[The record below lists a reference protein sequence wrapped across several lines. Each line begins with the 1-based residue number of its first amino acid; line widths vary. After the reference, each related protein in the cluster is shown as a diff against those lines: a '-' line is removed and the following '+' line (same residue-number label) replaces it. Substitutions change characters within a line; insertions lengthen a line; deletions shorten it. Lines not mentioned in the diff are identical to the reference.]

1 MLVRLGKLLF
11 ALLLILIFT
20 ITGFIAWVT
29 IEPRDVTY
37 FANFIINKLHKDYS
51 SPQTLKLEKVTL
63 QWSSEKHKLNAKIL
77 NASLN
82 LTDEVYIKT
91 NQLDLYWEIT
101 PLVLGLF
108 KHVEINIDQ
117 IAWHSKNGV
126 SVVDFKTQLY
136 HVNQHAIKYF
146 QQLNKASISFTNLP
160 IPMGK
165 INKITFK
172 PSAKHHK
179 LFLQANSNLNLA
191 GHHLDLNMLIDLSKV
206 NYIYIKTHFN
216 GKTPKNAL
224 FNGDLNFI
232 MPEWQQIKDGKFSL
246 QLKNTNVSGALV
258 FDGQILKSNLLF
270 ENPMPIENLWQYWP
284 PYLLEKTQT
293 WLNQHLTQGIIKAAS
308 IKTEININEVIKN
321 KRLQKDEIKADILI
335 DQAELAYLTN
345 VPTINNSTVGLKING
360 DELSIDMYQGKL
372 GNLKLKGTK
381 GNIKFT
387 SNPEEE
393 GIAVNA
399 TISGELQESIDIA
412 YKHINKENTL
422 FNNLSGNAI
431 TNLAIFIPFRD
442 DIDIKNLNI
451 KTNSKISEANV
462 PNLMEKYNLSKGN
475 FNLAL
480 SGSDFKLS
488 GTTTYKNIL
497 PLSIFVRLPNISNP
511 DQELILSLSSEDYI
525 KNFRSLG
532 VTIPSFI
539 DNKLRANLILVK
551 KKNIWF
557 KNLTLDFTDSQILLN
572 EIGVDKKIGEKA
584 HLNITFL
591 PDINESW
598 KTNSYKLDFPHTK
611 STGKIEISPNF
622 DSITQLTSEELV
634 HNKAKLN
641 LAYNKFN
648 RKNEITINGEY
659 LDLSNINWLDLKE
672 SAGYSGEETI
682 IKGNIENLKMKNDIT
697 LISPIFEIRCVKQ
710 KCHNVNLAS
719 EIKDGGFVK
728 IETDENFVFIKS
740 NNAGRSLAAFDISNN
755 IIGGSIDISGEFDE
769 QNRFNGHAYMQMFSL
784 RKTSVFTKL
793 LMLPVVTATSIFNI
807 SELFDGSKMSFDML
821 HCPIHYARGKILL
834 QHCTQ
839 ENKNL
844 LIKGSGYIDLDRNTI
859 DSQGVI
865 APKSVINKI
874 VSAIPLIGKTL
885 SGRNKEGI
893 LAISYSLSGPLRN
906 PRMNVNPLSV
916 LTPGITKE
924 VFNIGKKKERE

>member
-1 MLVRLGKLLF
+1 MFVRLGKLLF
-11 ALLLILIFT
+11 ALLLISLFT
-20 ITGFIAWVT
+20 VMGFITWV
-29 IEPRDVTY
+29 IIKPRDVTY
-37 FANFIINKLHKDYS
+37 FANFIINKLHTDYGS
-51 SPQTLKLEKVTL
+51 SQFFQLEQVIL
-63 QWSSEKHKLNAKIL
+63 QWSPEKHKLNAKIL

-82 LTDEVYIKT
+82 FTDEIYVKS

-101 PLVLGLF
+101 PLMFGLF

-117 IAWHSKNGV
+117 VAWYSKNGA

-136 HVNQHAIKYF
+136 HINQHATKYF

-160 IPMGK
+160 IPIGK

-179 LFLQANSNLNLA
+179 LLLQANSNLDLA
-191 GHHLDLNMLIDLSKV
+191 GHQLDLNMLIDLSKATHIQV
-206 NYIYIKTHFN
+206 KTHFN
-216 GKTPKNAL
+216 GKTPKNSL
-224 FNGDLNFI
+224 FKGELNFI
-232 MPEWQQIKDGKFSL
+232 MPEWQQIKDGKFNL
-246 QLKNTNVSGALV
+246 QLANTKISGALA

-270 ENPMPIENLWQYWP
+270 ENPMAIENLWQYWP
-284 PYLLEKTQT
+284 PDVLEKTQT
-293 WLNQHLTQGIIKAAS
+293 WLSQHLIQGIIKAAS
-308 IKTEININEVIKN
+308 IKTEININNVIKD
-321 KRLQKDEIKADILI
+321 KRLQPNEIKADILI
-335 DQAELAYLTN
+335 DQAELAYLPDA
-345 VPTINNSTVGLKING
+345 PTINNAAVGLKING
-360 DELSIDMYQGKL
+360 GELNIIMYRGKL

-381 GNIKFT
+381 GNIEFT
-387 SNPEEE
+387 SAPLKE
-393 GIAVNA
+393 GITVNA
-399 TISGELQESIDIA
+399 TITGPLQESVDVA
-412 YKHINKENTL
+412 YKHINKENDL
-422 FNNLSGNAI
+422 FNNISGKAT
-431 TNLAIFIPFRD
+431 TNLMVFVPFHD

-451 KTNSKISEANV
+451 KVNSKISEATM

-475 FNLAL
+475 FDLAL
-480 SGSDFKLS
+480 SGGDLTLS
-488 GTTTYKNIL
+488 GTTTYKDTL
-497 PLSIFVRLPNISNP
+497 PLSIFLRLPNISKP
-511 DQELILSLSSEDYI
+511 DEELLLSLSSEDNV
-525 KNFRSLG
+525 KKFRSLG
-532 VTIPSFI
+532 ANIPSFI
-539 DNKLRANLILVK
+539 DNNLRANLISVK
-551 KKNIWF
+551 KNNIWF
-557 KNLTLDFTDSQILLN
+557 KNLTLDLTNSQISLN
-572 EIGVDKKIGEKA
+572 EIGVDKKIGDKA

-591 PDINESW
+591 PDTQQSW
-598 KTNSYKLDFPHTK
+598 KTNSYKLDLPSTK
-611 STGKIEISPNF
+611 STGKIEISPSF
-622 DSITQLTSEELV
+622 DSITQITSEELI
-634 HNKAKLN
+634 HDKAKLS
-641 LAYNKFN
+641 LAYNKFDK
-648 RKNEITINGEY
+648 KNEITISGEY

-682 IKGNIENLKMKNDIT
+682 IKGNIENLKMKNGIT
-697 LISPIFEIRCVKQ
+697 LIAPIFDIRCIKQ
-710 KCHNVNLAS
+710 KCHSINLAS

-807 SELFDGSKMSFDML
+807 TELFDGSKMSFDML

-844 LIKGSGYIDLDRNTI
+844 LIKGSGYIDLDRNSI

-874 VSAIPLIGKTL
+874 VSAIPLIGGTL

-893 LAISYSLSGPLRN
+893 LAISYSLSGSLRN

-924 VFNIGKKKERE
+924 FFNIGKKKEQE